1 MQSITPL
8 LIGGPFAMTEE
19 DKGLLDLARDILKL
33 KFEKELK
40 VKANQQLTPAELAT
54 FIVDRARLIWD
65 TLFP

>member
-1 MQSITPL
+1 
-8 LIGGPFAMTEE
+8 MTEE